1 MQVRVGCA
9 APEQRLLEGLR
20 LHQPVARVARDHRTV
35 HRAGEHDTGRL
46 RHAGAHEDA
55 LVRRRQQALVPE
67 LGEEPPAKD
76 RRRCPV
82 CDRLAGRIEGCSS
95 REPSQLATAQRW
107 DLHCTALPPLE
118 EAPAGLI
125 VADAGEE
132 GDAELLSPDA
142 REVAGGVRARA
153 AWQERDALAL
163 GVFSP
168 AWQRCHAG
176 DLHIDEGVA

>member
-1 MQVRVGCA
+1 MQVRVRCA
-9 APEQRLLEGLR
+9 APEQLLLEGLR

-55 LVRRRQQALVPE
+55 LVRRRQQALVLE
-67 LGEEPPAKD
+67 LGEEPPA
-76 RRRCPV
+76 
-82 CDRLAGRIEGCSS
+82 E
-95 REPSQLATAQRW
+95 
-107 DLHCTALPPLE
+107 
-118 EAPAGLI
+118 LI

-142 REVAGGVRARA
+142 RQVAGGVRARA
-153 AWQERDALAL
+153 ARQERDALAL